1 MYLETHSTAEP
12 GAPRSQASVSNAP
25 RSKKDGFR
33 PDIEGMRGIAVLLV
47 VLFHSGVPGFG
58 GGFTGVDV
66 FFALSGYLIT
76 GIILN
81 EITKRGKLSFRNFY
95 ARRAR
100 RLLPAAGLV
109 VVATLVLMLLVY
121 SPLELG
127 KYSRWASYTSL
138 YASNYMFMR
147 DASNYFA
154 SDVTRNPYLHTWSL
168 AVEEQFYL
176 FWPALIALTLMATK
190 SRRQLAV
197 VLAVMSAV
205 SLAFCIW
212 LTDYRAPWAFFGLP
226 TRAWEFGLGG
236 LGCMLPA
243 EYLVRRK
250 SLIAAVGWLGF
261 AAVLAGGLVF
271 TSQTPFP
278 GLAAALPVLGTI
290 AVLLAWFS
298 ELRWGP
304 VALLQIGPLQYLG
317 RLSYSWYLWHW
328 PILLLAGLQFPDI
341 KWPGKLLAA
350 LVALALAHI
359 TFIIL
364 EKPVRFHPFLVA
376 RPGLSLG
383 LAPLV
388 AVLGVTASV
397 LTQGVAQR
405 ELASEPQASFWAAAN
420 DRRVLFEAHCLTA
433 SGGTRLAECTYGEPS
448 SDTTILLFGD
458 SHAEHWFPALNRIAL
473 ENHWRL
479 LTLLKASCPPAQ
491 VAIFNTNLKRDDTE
505 CALWRSAALARIA
518 TLHPHL
524 VVLSESDQVVTE
536 RGQVGLHAVSPQD
549 WERGLRA
556 TASYLDSRDV
566 KTVIIAD
573 VPRPEFD
580 VPTCLSRAAAR
591 SHSPQDC
598 NVSRSA
604 ALNEGARS
612 AERAAVTGL
621 SNVRLLDFAD
631 QLCPNQICQTLVDG
645 KVVFRDGDH
654 LTSSFS
660 QSLAPVLKREMESL
674 GNAFAE
680 RFSAAGTAYT
690 SSAHRAEITKQ

>member
-1 MYLETHSTAEP
+1 
-12 GAPRSQASVSNAP
+12 
-25 RSKKDGFR
+25 
-33 PDIEGMRGIAVLLV
+33 
-47 VLFHSGVPGFG
+47 
-58 GGFTGVDV
+58 
-66 FFALSGYLIT
+66 
-76 GIILN
+76 
-81 EITKRGKLSFRNFY
+81 
-95 ARRAR
+95 
-100 RLLPAAGLV
+100 
-109 VVATLVLMLLVY
+109 
-121 SPLELG
+121 
-127 KYSRWASYTSL
+127 
-138 YASNYMFMR
+138 
-147 DASNYFA
+147 
-154 SDVTRNPYLHTWSL
+154 
-168 AVEEQFYL
+168 
-176 FWPALIALTLMATK
+176 
-190 SRRQLAV
+190 
-197 VLAVMSAV
+197 
-205 SLAFCIW
+205 
-212 LTDYRAPWAFFGLP
+212 
-226 TRAWEFGLGG
+226 
-236 LGCMLPA
+236 MLPA

-261 AAVLAGGLVF
+261 AAVLGGGLVF

-376 RPGLSLG
+376 RSGLSLG

-388 AVLGVTASV
+388 AVLGVTASL

-598 NVSRSA
+598 NVTRSA

>member
-1 MYLETHSTAEP
+1 MSDAGP
-12 GAPRSQASVSNAP
+12 SR
-25 RSKKDGFR
+25 KDGFR

-58 GGFTGVDV
+58 GGFIGVDV

-109 VVATLVLMLLVY
+109 VVSTLVLMLLMY

-127 KYSRWASYTSL
+127 KYANWASYTSL
-138 YASNYMFMR
+138 YASNYMFMW

-176 FWPALIALTLMATK
+176 FWPALIALTLVATK

-197 VLAVMSAV
+197 VLTVMSAV

-212 LTDYRAPWAFFGLP
+212 LTNYRAPWAFFGLP

-236 LGCMLPA
+236 LGVMLPP

-250 SLIAAVGWLGF
+250 NLIAVIGWLGF
-261 AAVLAGGLVF
+261 TAVLAGSFVF

-278 GLAAALPVLGTI
+278 GLAAVLPVLGTI

-298 ELRWGP
+298 GLRWGP
-304 VALLQIGPLQYLG
+304 IALLQTGPLQYLG

-328 PILLLAGLQFPDI
+328 PILLLASLQFPNI
-341 KWPGKLLAA
+341 SWPGKLLAA
-350 LVALALAHI
+350 LVALALAHV
-359 TFIIL
+359 TFITL

-388 AVLGVTASV
+388 AVLGVTASL
-397 LTQGVAQR
+397 LTQGVARR

-420 DRRVLFEAHCLTA
+420 DRRVLFDAHCLTG
-433 SGGTRLAECTYGEPS
+433 SGSTRLAECTYGDPA

-479 LTLLKASCPPAQ
+479 LTLLKASCPPAE
-491 VAIFNTNLKRDDTE
+491 VKIFNTNLKRDDTE
-505 CALWRSAALARIA
+505 CTLWRSAALARIA
-518 TLHPHL
+518 GLHPHL
-524 VVLSESDQVVTE
+524 VVLSESDQPVSE
-536 RGQVGLHAVSPQD
+536 PGQIRLHAVSPED
-549 WERGLRA
+549 WERGLRS

-566 KTVIIAD
+566 KTVVIAD

-591 SHSPQDC
+591 SHSVQDC
-598 NVSRSA
+598 NVSRST
-604 ALNEGARS
+604 ALNEDARR

-621 SNVRLLDFAD
+621 ANIRLLDFAD
-631 QLCPNQICQTLVDG
+631 QLCPNQVCQTLVDG
-645 KVVFRDGDH
+645 QVVFRDGDH

-660 QSLAPVLKREMESL
+660 QSLAPVLKREVESF
-674 GNAFAE
+674 GNVLAE
-680 RFSAAGTAYT
+680 GFNVAGTAYT
-690 SSAHRAEITKQ
+690 SSGHRGEVSK

>member
-1 MYLETHSTAEP
+1 MSDAGP
-12 GAPRSQASVSNAP
+12 SR
-25 RSKKDGFR
+25 KDGFR

-58 GGFTGVDV
+58 GGFIGVDV

-109 VVATLVLMLLVY
+109 VVSTLVLMLLMY

-127 KYSRWASYTSL
+127 KYANWASYTSL
-138 YASNYMFMR
+138 YASNYMFMW

-176 FWPALIALTLMATK
+176 FWPALIALTLVATK

-197 VLAVMSAV
+197 VLTVMSAV

-212 LTDYRAPWAFFGLP
+212 LTNYRAPWAFFGLP

-236 LGCMLPA
+236 LGVMLPP

-250 SLIAAVGWLGF
+250 NLIAVIGWLGF
-261 AAVLAGGLVF
+261 AAVLAGSFVF

-278 GLAAALPVLGTI
+278 GLAAVLPVLGTI

-298 ELRWGP
+298 GLRWGP
-304 VALLQIGPLQYLG
+304 IALLQTGPLQYLG

-328 PILLLAGLQFPDI
+328 PILLLASLQFPNI
-341 KWPGKLLAA
+341 SWPGKLLAA
-350 LVALALAHI
+350 LVALALAHV
-359 TFIIL
+359 TFITL

-388 AVLGVTASV
+388 AVLGVTASL
-397 LTQGVAQR
+397 LTQGVARR

-420 DRRVLFEAHCLTA
+420 DRRVLFDAHCLTG
-433 SGGTRLAECTYGEPS
+433 SGSTRLAECTYGDPA

-479 LTLLKASCPPAQ
+479 LTLLKASCPPAE
-491 VAIFNTNLKRDDTE
+491 VKIFNTNLKRDDTE
-505 CALWRSAALARIA
+505 CTLWRSAALARIA
-518 TLHPHL
+518 GLHPHL
-524 VVLSESDQVVTE
+524 VVLSESDQPVSE
-536 RGQVGLHAVSPQD
+536 PGQIRLHAVSPED
-549 WERGLRA
+549 WERGLRS

-566 KTVIIAD
+566 KTVVIAD

-591 SHSPQDC
+591 SHSVQDC
-598 NVSRSA
+598 NVSRST
-604 ALNEGARS
+604 ALNEDARR

-621 SNVRLLDFAD
+621 ANIRLLDFAD
-631 QLCPNQICQTLVDG
+631 QLCPNQVCQTLVDG
-645 KVVFRDGDH
+645 QVVFRDGDH

-660 QSLAPVLKREMESL
+660 QSLAPVLKREMESF
-674 GNAFAE
+674 GNVLAE
-680 RFSAAGTAYT
+680 GFNVAGTAYT
-690 SSAHRAEITKQ
+690 SSGHRGEVSK

>member
-1 MYLETHSTAEP
+1 MSDAGP
-12 GAPRSQASVSNAP
+12 SR
-25 RSKKDGFR
+25 KDGFR

-58 GGFTGVDV
+58 GGFIGVDV

-109 VVATLVLMLLVY
+109 VVSTLVLMLLMY

-127 KYSRWASYTSL
+127 KYANWASYTSL
-138 YASNYMFMR
+138 YASNYIFMW

-176 FWPALIALTLMATK
+176 FWPALIALTLVATK

-197 VLAVMSAV
+197 VLTVMSAV

-212 LTDYRAPWAFFGLP
+212 LTNYRAPWAFFGLP

-236 LGCMLPA
+236 LGVMLPA

-250 SLIAAVGWLGF
+250 NLIAVIGWLGF
-261 AAVLAGGLVF
+261 AAVLAGSFVF

-298 ELRWGP
+298 GLRWGP
-304 VALLQIGPLQYLG
+304 IALLQTKLLQYLG

-328 PILLLAGLQFPDI
+328 PILLLAGLQFPNI
-341 KWPGKLLAA
+341 SWPGKLLAA
-350 LVALALAHI
+350 LVALALAHV
-359 TFIIL
+359 TFITL

-388 AVLGVTASV
+388 AVLGVTASL
-397 LTQGVAQR
+397 LTQGVARR

-420 DRRVLFEAHCLTA
+420 DRRVLFEAHCLTG
-433 SGGTRLAECTYGEPS
+433 SGSTRLAECTYGDPA

-479 LTLLKASCPPAQ
+479 LTLLKASCPPAE
-491 VAIFNTNLKRDDTE
+491 VKIFNTNLKRDDTE
-505 CALWRSAALARIA
+505 CTLWRSAALARIA
-518 TLHPHL
+518 GLHPHL
-524 VVLSESDQVVTE
+524 LVLSESDQPVADP
-536 RGQVGLHAVSPQD
+536 GQIGLHSVSPED
-549 WERGLRA
+549 WKRGLRS
-556 TASYLDSRDV
+556 TVSYLDSRDV
-566 KTVIIAD
+566 KTVVIAD

-580 VPTCLSRAAAR
+580 VPTCLSRAAVR
-591 SHSPQDC
+591 SHSAQDC
-598 NVSRSA
+598 NVSRST
-604 ALNEGARS
+604 ALNEDARR

-621 SNVRLLDFAD
+621 SNIRLVDFAD

-645 KVVFRDGDH
+645 QVVFRDGDH

-660 QSLAPVLKREMESL
+660 QSLAPALKREMESF
-674 GNAFAE
+674 GNVIAQG
-680 RFSAAGTAYT
+680 FSDARTPYT
-690 SSAHRAEITKQ
+690 SSSHRGEVSKQ

>member
-1 MYLETHSTAEP
+1 M
-12 GAPRSQASVSNAP
+12 SNAAP
-25 RSKKDGFR
+25 SRKEGFR

-58 GGFTGVDV
+58 GGFIGVDV

-109 VVATLVLMLLVY
+109 VVSTLVLMLLMY

-197 VLAVMSAV
+197 VLTVMSAV

-212 LTDYRAPWAFFGLP
+212 LTNYRAPWAFFGLP

-236 LGCMLPA
+236 LGYMLSA
-243 EYLVRRK
+243 EYLARRK
-250 SLIAAVGWLGF
+250 SLIAGIGWLGF
-261 AAVLAGGLVF
+261 VAVVAGSLVF
-271 TSQTPFP
+271 TAQTPFP

-298 ELRWGP
+298 GLRWGP
-304 VALLQIGPLQYLG
+304 VGLLELGPLQYLG

-341 KWPGKLLAA
+341 KWPGRLMAA

-359 TFIIL
+359 TFITL

-388 AVLGVTASV
+388 ALVGVTASM
-397 LTQGVAQR
+397 LSQGVAQR
-405 ELASEPQASFWAAAN
+405 QLASEPQASFWAAAN
-420 DRRVLFEAHCLTA
+420 DRRVLFDAHCLTG
-433 SGGTRLAECTYGEPS
+433 SGSTRLAECTYGDPA

-491 VAIFNTNLKRDDTE
+491 VTIFNTNLKRDDTE
-505 CALWRSAALARIA
+505 CPLWRSAALARIA
-518 TLHPHL
+518 SLHPHL
-524 VVLSESDQVVTE
+524 VVLSESDQPVA
-536 RGQVGLHAVSPQD
+536 GQGQARLHSVSPED
-549 WERGLRA
+549 WERGLRS
-556 TASYLDSRDV
+556 TVSYLDSRDV
-566 KTVIIAD
+566 KTVVIAD

-591 SHSPQDC
+591 SHSAQAC

-604 ALNEGARS
+604 ALNEDARR

-621 SNVRLLDFAD
+621 NNIRLLDFAD

-645 KVVFRDGDH
+645 QVVFRDGDH

-660 QSLAPVLKREMESL
+660 QSLAPVLKREMENFTNVL
-674 GNAFAE
+674 AE
-680 RFSAAGTAYT
+680 GLSVAGTTYT
-690 SSAHRAEITKQ
+690 PSAHRAQISKQ

>member
-376 RPGLSLG
+376 RSGLSLG

-388 AVLGVTASV
+388 AVLGVTASL

>member
-376 RPGLSLG
+376 RSGLSLG

-388 AVLGVTASV
+388 AVLGVTASL

-598 NVSRSA
+598 NVTRSA